1 VVVLASQEWTTL
13 LAVPHMVVYGTRSR
27 WRGMEWNGMTKILMG
42 MTLIRLN
49 SVWDV
54 RVAILDG
61 ERRMARL

>member
-1 VVVLASQEWTTL
+1 
-13 LAVPHMVVYGTRSR
+13 
-27 WRGMEWNGMTKILMG
+27 MTKILMR